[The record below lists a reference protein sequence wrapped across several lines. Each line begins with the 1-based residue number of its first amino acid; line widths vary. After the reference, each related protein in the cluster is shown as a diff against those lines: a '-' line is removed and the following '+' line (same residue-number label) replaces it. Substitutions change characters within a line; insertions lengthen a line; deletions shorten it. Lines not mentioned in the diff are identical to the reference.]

1 MIPEAAF
8 VPWPRV
14 RSPYQWLLSDSS
26 VGHFALL
33 SPACLWMRMS
43 LPHSAHNR
51 RQPVSS
57 KSSFSVAGSSRL
69 QLGICRAHV
78 FQVESA
84 AAAGAPLADPVRYP
98 FSRRQSL
105 VSSRL
110 QQELPGPSRRGLTE
124 WSVY

>member
-1 MIPEAAF
+1 MIPEAASI
-8 VPWPRV
+8 PRSRV

-26 VGHFALL
+26 AGRFALL

-43 LPHSAHNR
+43 LPHSIHSR
-51 RQPVSS
+51 RQPVSY
-57 KSSFSVAGSSRL
+57 KLSFSVAGPITTSAWYLPCAR
-69 QLGICRAHV
+69 

-84 AAAGAPLADPVRYP
+84 AAAGSPLADLMRYP

-105 VSSRL
+105 VPSRL
-110 QQELPGPSRRGLTE
+110 QQELPGPSRGLTE